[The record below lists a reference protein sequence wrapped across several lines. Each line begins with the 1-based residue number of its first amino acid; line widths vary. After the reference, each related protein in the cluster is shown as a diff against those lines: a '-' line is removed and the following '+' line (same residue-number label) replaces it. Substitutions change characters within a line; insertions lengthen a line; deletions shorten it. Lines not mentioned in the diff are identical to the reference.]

1 MPSSR
6 SDASAASTQA
16 TILLVDDTPQNLTV
30 LGELLQPIYRIKA
43 ANAGERALRIANM
56 APAPDLILLDV
67 MMPGMDGYEVLR
79 QLRANPATRHI
90 PVIFITAMD
99 GSANEEFGLSLG
111 AVDYITKPIVPAIV
125 LARVRAQLELKAARD
140 VLARDNAWLEEEV
153 ARRMREKLIVQE
165 LSVRALACLAE
176 ARDTDTGRHIV
187 RTQIYV
193 RLLAEQLAEHERFQA
208 SLAGDRLEMTIK
220 AAPLHDIGKVGIPDA
235 ILLKPGKLSPDE
247 LTVMRTHPQIGADAI
262 KKAIQQ
268 AQSGE
273 LHDIAELSPNAFA
286 FFEIAHDIALSH
298 HEKWDG
304 SGYPNGLAGDN
315 IPVSARLMALA
326 DVFDALMNRRVYKP
340 PMTLDAA
347 TDILLAGKGSH
358 FDPAVIDAFIACKTQ
373 FAETAERFVDADE

>member
-79 QLRANPATRHI
+79 QLRGNPTTHHI

-165 LSVRALACLAE
+165 LSVRALACLA
-176 ARDTDTGRHIV
+176 
-187 RTQIYV
+187 
-193 RLLAEQLAEHERFQA
+193 
-208 SLAGDRLEMTIK
+208 
-220 AAPLHDIGKVGIPDA
+220 
-235 ILLKPGKLSPDE
+235 
-247 LTVMRTHPQIGADAI
+247 
-262 KKAIQQ
+262 
-268 AQSGE
+268 
-273 LHDIAELSPNAFA
+273 
-286 FFEIAHDIALSH
+286 
-298 HEKWDG
+298 
-304 SGYPNGLAGDN
+304 
-315 IPVSARLMALA
+315 
-326 DVFDALMNRRVYKP
+326 
-340 PMTLDAA
+340 
-347 TDILLAGKGSH
+347 
-358 FDPAVIDAFIACKTQ
+358 
-373 FAETAERFVDADE
+373 